1 MGTIVIDEQFDR
13 CRKALKEE
21 ISRKRFIH
29 SLGVSDTAACL
40 AMRYGY
46 DIRKAALAGLLHDC
60 AKGLDDRQL
69 LETAR
74 RGNIEI
80 SDVEL
85 ANPELLHSK
94 AGSVLAKEKYGI
106 NDEEI
111 LCSIYW
117 HTTGKPDMSIL
128 EKIIFL
134 ADYIEP
140 NRANIPWID
149 SIRQKA
155 FTDMDEAVAL
165 ACRNSIDYLN
175 KSSRTI
181 DRITID
187 TYEYYKDHIKQ

>member
-60 AKGLDDRQL
+60 AKGLDDRHL

-94 AGSVLAKEKYGI
+94 SGSVLAKEKYGI

-111 LCSIYW
+111 LGSIYW